1 MMMMMMATTMIDCDN
16 DDYDDNIEMTII
28 MKVVSV
34 IIVNGNYGMIK
45 TINYHDDKVLCQ
57 PR

>member
-1 MMMMMMATTMIDCDN
+1 MMMMMATTMIDCDN

-45 TINYHDDKVLCQ
+45 TINYHDDNILCQ